1 MDFLIGL
8 HSGIRWLVVVVWVV
22 LVLRYLLAW
31 ALNPEYR
38 PFDRY
43 LYTVFS
49 GLLDF
54 NVAIGLL
61 LLILNIL
68 EGTSDVIYW
77 FHMGVMLFAAVTAH
91 LASRH
96 IKTLLDNEP
105 KEKFFIGWASA
116 LFIGVLVAVGVALVG
131 GWVS

>member
-31 ALNPEYR
+31 ALNPRYW

>member
-31 ALNPEYR
+31 ALNPRYR

>member
-31 ALNPEYR
+31 ALNPRYR

-131 GWVS
+131 GWVT